1 MTEVASLTIADLQSM
16 RSIRPDLAAFADRL
30 LVTSYEQFV
39 RVLYQDLD
47 ACIRFMEDDPKVRLD
62 DGEDRL
68 TTEII
73 GQLKSRG
80 YSATHDELVGG
91 HSDIVVRYFDKY
103 VWVAEAKIHS
113 SYDYLSGGF
122 DQLTTRYLRGTT
134 NANEGALLIYIRNAD
149 VAAVVK
155 NWNANLV
162 ERGLPDFSCNAC
174 SSRGDLGFY
183 NMHKHQSSG
192 LPVRIRHVGI
202 NLHWDPKK

>member
-1 MTEVASLTIADLQSM
+1 MELASLTIADLQGM
-16 RSIRPDLAAFADRL
+16 RAIRPDLAAFADRL

-39 RVLYQDLD
+39 KVLYQDLD
-47 ACIRFMEDDPKVRLD
+47 ACIRFMEDDPKVRQE

-113 SYDYLSGGF
+113 SYDYLGGGF
-122 DQLTTRYLRGTT
+122 DQLTTRYLRGTV

-155 NWNANLV
+155 NWSTKLA
-162 ERGLPDFSCNAC
+162 ERDLPDFSQDAC
-174 SSRGDLGFY
+174 PARGELGFY
-183 NMHKHQSSG
+183 NTYKHHSSG
-192 LPVRIRHVGI
+192 LPVRIRHMGI

>member
-1 MTEVASLTIADLQSM
+1 MKLASLTIADLQGI
-16 RSIRPDLAAFADRL
+16 RDIRPDLAEFADRL

-39 RVLYQDLD
+39 KVLYQDLD
-47 ACIRFMEDDPKVRLD
+47 SCIRYMEDDPKVRLS

-80 YSATHDELVGG
+80 YTATHDELVGG
-91 HSDIVVRYFDKY
+91 HSDIVVRYFDKF

-113 SYDYLSGGF
+113 SYDYLDGGF
-122 DQLTTRYLRGTT
+122 DQLTTRYLRGTV

-155 NWNANLV
+155 NWSTKLV
-162 ERGLPDFSCNAC
+162 ERSLPDFSQSIC
-174 SSRGDLGFY
+174 SARGNLGFY
-183 NMHKHQSSG
+183 NTHKHQSSG